1 MPLQYRDT
9 ASGTENVGGGHRM
22 HVAGHPTE
30 STPVP
35 CERPEDI
42 RTHFLL
48 DDDVVFLNHGS
59 FGACPRPVVETHLA
73 WQRQLE
79 RQPVEFVGRRSG
91 PLLDAARSQLASL
104 VNVQP
109 TDLAFVVNA
118 TSGLNVV
125 ARSLALHP
133 GDEIL
138 TTDLEYGA
146 LDFTWSHLCRKA
158 GASYVSQHIPFPFT
172 TPEAIVDA
180 LWEGVTPR
188 TRAIFL
194 SHITSAT
201 AVILPIEAICARARA
216 EGILTIVDGAH
227 APGQL
232 ALDLTGLDVDIYA
245 GNCHKWLCSPKG
257 SAFLYV
263 RPQHQSWIES
273 LTISWGWREGHT
285 FLSRNQEQGTRDIA
299 AFLAVPRAIDFASD
313 HDWPSIRQNCHQRLA
328 ALRERLHD
336 RLGTG
341 MFYPNEERWFRQ
353 MALISLPSPE
363 AIDPAALQR
372 RLLLDHGIEVPCTRH
387 HDHVFVRVSV
397 QGYTTD
403 ADLEALEAALVALC
417 T

>member
-1 MPLQYRDT
+1 MYI
-9 ASGTENVGGGHRM
+9 
-22 HVAGHPTE
+22 AGYPNE
-30 STPVP
+30 PNSVP
-35 CERPEDI
+35 CERPEDL
-42 RTHFLL
+42 RTYFLL

-79 RQPVEFVGRRSG
+79 RQPVEFVMRRTA
-91 PLLDAARSQLASL
+91 PLLDAARSQLASF

-125 ARSLALHP
+125 ARSLALGP

-146 LDFTWSHLCRKA
+146 LDFTWTHLCRKA
-158 GASYVSQHIPFPFT
+158 GASYVNQHIPVPFT

-180 LWEGVTPR
+180 LWEGVTHR

-227 APGQL
+227 APGQIP
-232 ALDLTGLDVDIYA
+232 LDLTGLDVDIYA
-245 GNCHKWLCSPKG
+245 GNCHKWLCGPKG

-263 RPQHQSWIES
+263 RPEHQEWIES

-285 FLSRNQEQGTRDIA
+285 FLTRNQEQGTRDIA
-299 AFLAVPRAIDFASD
+299 AFLAVPRAIDFLTE
-313 HDWPSIRQNCHQRLA
+313 HEWPAVQQRCHQRLA
-328 ALRERLHD
+328 ALRERLH
-336 RLGTG
+336 RELGTDPL
-341 MFYPNEERWFRQ
+341 YPNDEQWFSQ
-353 MALISLPSPE
+353 MAVIALPQEPVV
-363 AIDPAALQR
+363 DPAELQR
-372 RLLLDHGIEVPCTRH
+372 RLLHDHEIEVPCTRH
-387 HDHVFVRVSV
+387 EHQGFVRVSV

-403 ADLEALEAALVALC
+403 DDLEVLESALIALC
-417 T
+417 A

>member
-1 MPLQYRDT
+1 M
-9 ASGTENVGGGHRM
+9 NVVGNP
-22 HVAGHPTE
+22 AGPGI
-30 STPVP
+30 VP
-35 CERPEDI
+35 CDSPEAL
-42 RTHFLL
+42 REHYLL

-59 FGACPRPVVETHLA
+59 FGASPRQVVDVHLA

-79 RQPVEFVGRRSG
+79 RQPVEFVMRRSG
-91 PLLDAARSQLASL
+91 PLLDAARSQLAAL
-104 VNVQP
+104 INVRP
-109 TDLAFVVNA
+109 TDLSFVVNA

-125 ARSLALHP
+125 ARSLAMEP

-158 GASYVSQHIPFPFT
+158 GASYVNQHIPVPFT
-172 TPEAIVDA
+172 TPEAIMDA
-180 LWEGVTPR
+180 LWEGVTSR

-227 APGQL
+227 APGQV
-232 ALDLTGLDVDIYA
+232 ALDLTGLGVDIYA

-257 SAFLYV
+257 SAFLFV
-263 RPQHQSWIES
+263 RPEHQSWIES

-299 AFLAVPRAIDFASD
+299 AFLAVPRAIDFQTE
-313 HDWPSIRQNCHQRLA
+313 HDWPSVRWRCHQQLA

-341 MFYPNEERWFRQ
+341 MFYPNEDRWFSQ
-353 MALISLPSPE
+353 MALISLPTGHGLD
-363 AIDPAALQR
+363 AVALQH
-372 RLLLDHGIEVPCTRH
+372 RLLYDYGIEVPCTRH
-387 HDHVFVRVSV
+387 HDHAFVRVSV
-397 QGYTTD
+397 QGYTTND
-403 ADLEALEAALVALC
+403 DLEALESALVELC
-417 T
+417 A